1 MTLLDAHGRLV
12 RYAVH
17 IAQPIW
23 EALPPAILARR
34 PVRRFGIWIHKH
46 YASRQDRL
54 QTHTTR
60 FLRNRPQLEVIAALL
75 GRRMAGGEL
84 KVASIGCSTGAE
96 LYSAL
101 WLLRNALPGL
111 RISGVGVDISA
122 DAVQVAQA
130 GRYSRNAP
138 ALRAHDDF
146 AGEPEIKG
154 MQPHLLG
161 EFFVEKDDAFIVH
174 DWIREGTSWLV
185 GDVRSEVESLGAH
198 DVVIANN
205 FLGPMDDAD
214 AEACLR
220 NLVLLVKPKGY
231 LVVEGV
237 DLDLKCRVLGSLGL
251 IPVAQ
256 ALEAVYFA
264 DYWKMGWPWVR
275 WAHEPIDK
283 SRSDWRLRYS
293 TIFEVPQAFEHHEA
307 APDKATPKSAPQ
319 TIAYRHPDGAV
330 ASHPAPQPTPA
341 DDRHHH

>member
-1 MTLLDAHGRLV
+1 MRLLGPNGRLM
-12 RYAVH
+12 RYAAH

-23 EALPPAILARR
+23 RALPPAVLARR
-34 PVRRFGIWIHKH
+34 SFRRCGTWIHKH

-60 FLRNRPQLEVIAALL
+60 FLRNQPQLEVIAALL
-75 GRRMAGGEL
+75 DRRMAGGEL

-111 RISGVGVDISA
+111 QISGVGVDISA

-130 GRYSRNAP
+130 ARYSRNAP
-138 ALRAHDDF
+138 ALRAHADF
-146 AGEPEIKG
+146 AGEPETKG
-154 MQPHLLG
+154 MPPRLLG
-161 EFFVEKDDAFIVH
+161 EFFIEKDDAFFVR
-174 DWIREGTSWLV
+174 DWIREGTSWV
-185 GDVRSEVESLGAH
+185 AGDVRNDALVASLGAH

-205 FLGPMDDAD
+205 FLGPMDDPE

-220 NLVLLVKPKGY
+220 SLVLLVKPKGY
-231 LVVEGV
+231 LVVEGI

-251 IPVAQ
+251 KPVAE

-264 DYWKMGWPWVR
+264 DYWKIGWPWVR

-283 SRSDWRLRYS
+283 SRSDWLLRYS
-293 TIFEVPQAFEHHEA
+293 TIFEVPEASVHHKA
-307 APDKATPKSAPQ
+307 APDKPMPQ
-319 TIAYRHPDGAV
+319 
-330 ASHPAPQPTPA
+330 STPA